1 MIIMSEME
9 KTIIKK
15 FIDDTILLFYGSY
28 VNDTLVV
35 IKREHL
41 KPVQDTLNNFDMNL
55 NFTFDTFDNVVPIF
69 LTLKFIQMA

>member
-1 MIIMSEME
+1 MIIMTEME

-41 KPVQDTLNNFDMNL
+41 KPVQDTLNNFDM
-55 NFTFDTFDNVVPIF
+55 T
-69 LTLKFIQMA
+69 